1 MEPTLCV
8 RPGSELPEPRH
19 RGAERDRVP
28 AGGPSLQTWPRAG
41 TTLLHPRVGEV
52 AAEDRGRS
60 EAVED
65 TPEMAAG
72 LESRPPNHED
82 SCGHEALTATQMH
95 SRLGAQRP
103 APGPRRVE
111 GHSLLMS
118 IGGTSLFSVTW

>member
-8 RPGSELPEPRH
+8 RPGSELPEPRR
-19 RGAERDRVP
+19 RGAERDHVP

-111 GHSLLMS
+111 GHSL
-118 IGGTSLFSVTW
+118 FSVTW